1 MSILSIQ
8 LEGIISVTNNMN
20 TYMTFTHVYL
30 SCPLQTG
37 TNSVIGYEKELR
49 PLEPS
54 ASEVPRHLQFCL
66 GCPHSERHFVVEDRL
81 SVCMRDFN
89 EEALKDC

>member
-1 MSILSIQ
+1 MSILFIQ

-20 TYMTFTHVYL
+20 AYMTFTHVYH

-37 TNSVIGYEKELR
+37 TNSVIGYERELR
-49 PLEPS
+49 PLKPPTPEGHPQS
-54 ASEVPRHLQFCL
+54 CP
-66 GCPHSERHFVVEDRL
+66 CPHNDGNFVVEDRL